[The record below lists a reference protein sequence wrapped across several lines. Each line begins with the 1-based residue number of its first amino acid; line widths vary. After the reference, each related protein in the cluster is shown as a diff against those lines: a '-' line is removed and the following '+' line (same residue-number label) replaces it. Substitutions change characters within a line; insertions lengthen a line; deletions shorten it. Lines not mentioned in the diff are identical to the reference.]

1 MRYPVAYRSGARKY
15 QSGGFQEPVTVP
27 APGAPRNP
35 MKPPYTAPPKPAN
48 DPYPRPDNDNV
59 PGRGRWEHPPFPK
72 LPSWP
77 GYAPALADAAFSRLL
92 PPGARRAWEFGRLVL
107 NFDGEFPDYRQLGE
121 IDMPPGWV
129 KGCGPSTPPLAYN
142 LRTAFHRIG
151 TAGLCGLGMQALGD
165 GSAHPGSTW
174 DRALYAKSLEVN
186 PGQASSTRWYII
198 SFYQRVSGKAALIY
212 RVPLMPNVLPMAVP
226 EPLPATV
233 TNPLPATFSPPVGD
247 AVPANRPWPGALP
260 RPAPGVYVKPVNSVA
275 EAKWPGALPRPAPG
289 VYVKPVNTVAE
300 TKWPQLGKVT
310 DPVVVVAPPTVTN
323 PVRRPPGKHVKE
335 RKFWAAPGAL
345 VWALGVAAGIY
356 EDAKFAQDILDAWY
370 NALPK
375 YLKEPGLRPDQKA
388 LALYRHYDKLDI
400 EKAIL
405 GVMIAVAGEKAGA
418 YIDKARRVTGDGL
431 GLNMYISIPTGSA
444 PRW

>member
-15 QSGGFQEPVTVP
+15 QAGGFQEPATVP
-27 APGAPRNP
+27 APGSPRNP
-35 MKPPYTAPPKPAN
+35 MKQPYTAPPKPAN

-77 GYAPALADAAFSRLL
+77 GFPPALADAAFSSLL
-92 PPGARRAWEFGRLVL
+92 PPGARRAWEFGKLVL
-107 NFDGEFPDYRQLGE
+107 NFSGEFPDYRQLGQIE
-121 IDMPPGWV
+121 MPPGWV

-142 LRTAFHRIG
+142 LRTAWHNNIG
-151 TAGLCGLGMQALGD
+151 TAGVCGLGMQALGA
-165 GSAHPGSTW
+165 GSGHPGPDWKT
-174 DRALYAKSLEVN
+174 ALFAKSLEVN
-186 PGQASSTRWYII
+186 PGQASSTRWFLI
-198 SFYQRVSGKAALIY
+198 SFYERVSGSAALIY

-233 TNPLPATFSPPVGD
+233 TNPLPATFSPPVGNV
-247 AVPANRPWPGALP
+247 VPANRP
-260 RPAPGVYVKPVNSVA
+260 
-275 EAKWPGALPRPAPG
+275 WPGALPRPAPG

-300 TKWPQLGKVT
+300 TKWPQPGKVT

-323 PVRRPPGKHVKE
+323 PVRRPPGKNVKE
-335 RKFWAAPGAL
+335 RKFRAAPGAI
-345 VWALGVAAGIY
+345 VGALGVAAGIY

-388 LALYRHYDKLDI
+388 LALYRNYDKIDI
-400 EKAIL
+400 QKAIL

-418 YIDKARRVTGDGL
+418 YIDKARRVTGDNL
-431 GLNMYISIPTGSA
+431 DLNMYISIPTGGA
-444 PRW
+444 PRI

>member
-15 QSGGFQEPVTVP
+15 QAGGFQEPATVP
-27 APGAPRNP
+27 VPGAPRNP

-77 GYAPALADAAFSRLL
+77 GFPPALADAAFSSLL
-92 PPGARRAWEFGRLVL
+92 PPGARRAWEFGKLVF
-107 NFDGEFPDYRQLGE
+107 NFAGEFPNYRQLGE
-121 IDMPPGWV
+121 IEMPPGWV

-142 LRTAFHRIG
+142 LMTAFHDIG
-151 TAGLCGLGMQALGD
+151 NAGVCGLGGQALGA
-165 GSAHPGSTW
+165 GARHPGATW
-174 DRALYAKSLEVN
+174 SRALYAKSLEIT
-186 PGQASSTRWYII
+186 PGVPTTTRWFNI
-198 SFYQRVSGKAALIY
+198 SWYQRVSGSAALIY

-233 TNPLPATFSPPVGD
+233 TNPLPATFSPPVGN

-260 RPAPGVYVKPVNSVA
+260 RPAPGI
-275 EAKWPGALPRPAPG
+275 
-289 VYVKPVNTVAE
+289 YVKPVNTVAE
-300 TKWPQLGKVT
+300 TKWPQPGKVT

-335 RKFWAAPGAL
+335 RKFRAAPGAI
-345 VWALGVAAGIY
+345 VGALGVAAGIY

-388 LALYRHYDKLDI
+388 LALYRNYDKIDI
-400 EKAIL
+400 QKAIL

-418 YIDKARRVTGDGL
+418 YIDKARRVTGDNL

-444 PRW
+444 PRI